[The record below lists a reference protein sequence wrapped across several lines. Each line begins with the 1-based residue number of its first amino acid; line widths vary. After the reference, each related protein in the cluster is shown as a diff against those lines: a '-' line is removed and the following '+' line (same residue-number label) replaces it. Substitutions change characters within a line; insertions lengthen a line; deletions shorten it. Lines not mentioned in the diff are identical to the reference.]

1 MGEWRAGELE
11 RAGVVV
17 LLTSSRSGHRR
28 VFWKYNVV
36 FHYVKTASSF
46 FICALAL
53 NAFFLFFV
61 PSSLS
66 ILFVWILYVCY
77 QFRCASSLWPVAY
90 IYMYTIIVPARFSDT
105 HSYDSQSLRIH
116 SVPTS
121 RQSFYCLLAS
131 RWRHR
136 SRSWSTVCSH
146 PNTDQRTGLCKY
158 NCIIMAHRF
167 SCGTKQQNK
176 VCLARIHICNRICTS
191 PAYTFYMYVEI
202 SVRELQFR
210 VR

>member
-46 FICALAL
+46 FICALSL
-53 NAFFLFFV
+53 NAFFFV
-61 PSSLS
+61 FCT
-66 ILFVWILYVCY
+66 FVIEHFVLWILYVCY
-77 QFRCASSLWPVAY
+77 HFRCASSLWSVAY
-90 IYMYTIIVPARFSDT
+90 IYMYTIIVPARFSYT

-136 SRSWSTVCSH
+136 SRPWSTVCSH

-158 NCIIMAHRF
+158 NCIIMAHTRF
-167 SCGTKQQNK
+167 WCSTKQ
-176 VCLARIHICNRICTS
+176 
-191 PAYTFYMYVEI
+191 
-202 SVRELQFR
+202 
-210 VR
+210 